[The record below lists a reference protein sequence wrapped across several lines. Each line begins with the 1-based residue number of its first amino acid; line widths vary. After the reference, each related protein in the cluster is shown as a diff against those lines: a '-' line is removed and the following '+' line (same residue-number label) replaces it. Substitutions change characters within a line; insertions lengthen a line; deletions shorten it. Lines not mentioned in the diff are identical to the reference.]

1 MASIDERY
9 FGPLEPTDAAAAI
22 EQLLAGGEVL
32 PEKALDEAPAGG
44 KASEGT
50 DDA

>member
-9 FGPLEPTDAAAAI
+9 FGPLEPGEASTAI

-32 PEKALDEAPAGG
+32 PEKALEKRPLAGDSN
-44 KASEGT
+44 A
-50 DDA
+50 